1 MLLLLME
8 QQQHPSRVRVLC
20 LGRSVWVGRRSWRV
34 SVLLLVLLRVLLLL
48 LLLLLLHICS
58 SSLLQRPHRPRLL
71 RVFHYVPHW
80 KREGRSLLR
89 ISRRERL
96 PWQQLLLQVQLLLL
110 QLLLLHL
117 LLLLLQPLLLHLDL
131 VLVLQTLEL
140 LRGVLQLQAS
150 VFLHLRRRLL
160 LLHTAAVL
168 LLLLLLL
175 RF

>member
-20 LGRSVWVGRRSWRV
+20 LGRSVWVGRCRWRV

-117 LLLLLQPLLLHLDL
+117 LLLLQPLLLHLDL

-150 VFLHLRRRLL
+150 VVLHLRRRLL